1 MENAAY
7 LGVLKLAPAALWLW
21 TRHRLFV
28 SDKKKGR
35 SQKYDPDRMERITM
49 SVGKMN
55 TFAL

>member
-1 MENAAY
+1 MQNAAY

-35 SQKYDPDRMERITM
+35 SQKHDPDRMERIAM
-49 SVGKMN
+49 SVEKIS